1 MKIKNLFL
9 MIAVSIF
16 LGSCKDSSKP
26 IIVSAGDEPLQGTL
40 IAEPVIYDMVIKNA
54 NPDDEWAEECLMNLD
69 REKLVN
75 FVFDAVYSEQLTPY
89 DYFTDE
95 PIKLSD
101 LKALEKEFAREIVGK
116 LQFEE
121 EWSFDE
127 ASLQLRKKVN
137 KLLLAYELYNS
148 AGEIRG
154 YKPAFYVMLN

>member
-1 MKIKNLFL
+1 MKLKNLIL
-9 MIAVSIF
+9 MIAVSLF
-16 LGSCKDSSKP
+16 LGSCKDTSKP
-26 IIVSAGDEPLQGTL
+26 VIVTSDDKPLHGTL

-69 REKLVN
+69 RIKLVN
-75 FVFDAVYSEQLTPY
+75 FVFDAVYNEQLTPY

-95 PIKLSD
+95 PMNLSD

-154 YKPAFYVMLN
+154 YKPAFYVRLN